1 MFAGPSESREDEA
14 VSMVSGGARH
24 AGLCALLTLIAA
36 CGPAATPS
44 SPGPPGAQSYREYAA
59 AACIALQALWN
70 GYGNPDTAGLSPLM
84 RAFEDAV
91 KQGDAVAAGSRADAV
106 LAELER
112 GRASAAIAAG
122 WPDGTQSMVQMDRLL
137 LATEAM
143 VRTRQAATSLGYLE
157 ATNRGQAAFEAAGGI
172 DAWYGMLNGIG
183 AATKAAHQPW
193 PRCEGIPM
201 S

>member
-1 MFAGPSESREDEA
+1 M
-14 VSMVSGGARH
+14 SMVKGWVRR
-24 AGLCALLTLIAA
+24 AGLCVLLALVAA
-36 CGPAATPS
+36 CGPAAAPS
-44 SPGPPGAQSYREYAA
+44 SQEPPGARTFEEYAA
-59 AACIALQALWN
+59 ASCVALQALWN

-91 KQGDAVAAGSRADAV
+91 KQGDAAAAGPRADAV

-122 WPDGTQSMVQMDRLL
+122 WPQGTQSMVQMDRLL

-143 VRTRQAATSLGYLE
+143 VRARLAATSLGYLE